1 MTALPP
7 PPRRRGPIALAIS
20 LSLVAVLGTVGLTAV
35 PAQTGSR
42 EAGTQ
47 GDLALVQRHLRAV
60 TTLTAQFSQSDRNGQ
75 VQSGKLLWKQPG
87 NIRFQYAPSNPLL
100 IVADGKSLYMID
112 YEVRQVQR
120 WPIRN
125 SPLGALLDP
134 SRDLSRYG
142 KLIQTGDPAVL
153 SMEVRDPA
161 HPEYGV
167 INMVFQRDAAGPAGL
182 RLYGWVA
189 RDAQGNRTSIRLTG
203 AQYGAPIA
211 DSAFRW
217 KDPRPMQRGGGH

>member
-1 MTALPP
+1 MKRFVRSRHFALPFTLP
-7 PPRRRGPIALAIS
+7 LT
-20 LSLVAVLGTVGLTAV
+20 LVAGVAILVPVTSHPVAAQAIGTD
-35 PAQTGSR
+35 
-42 EAGTQ
+42 
-47 GDLALVQRHLRAV
+47 DLALVQKHIHEI
-60 TTLTAQFSQSDRNGQ
+60 TTLTADFSQTDRTGQ
-75 VQSGKLLWKQPG
+75 VQTGKLQWKQPG
-87 NIRFQYAPSNPLL
+87 NIRFQYDAPNPLL

-134 SRDLSRYG
+134 TRDLTRYG
-142 KLIQTGDPAVL
+142 RVIQTGDPRVI
-153 SMEVRDPA
+153 SVEVRDPA

-167 INMVFQRDAAGPAGL
+167 INLVFQRGGEGPGNL

-189 RDAQGNRTSIRLTG
+189 RDAQGNRTSIRLTN
-203 AQYGAPIA
+203 AAYGAPIA

-217 KDPRPMQRGGGH
+217 KDPRPMGRSSGH